1 MAWAAE
7 DAPATADAAGTQ
19 SAGAKDRPAAGTQEA
34 ATASKTADDDS
45 DDEDEDDASASDK
58 HVDADA
64 EHAKALAGMRY
75 PSATLCAACHPKQYS
90 QWSMSQH
97 AYAQM
102 SPVFNA
108 FQATL
113 LKLTNGSNGDFCIRC
128 HTPIGMNLG
137 EAEFMSNIDRPP
149 AAREG
154 ISCIVCHRINK
165 AYGKVSGRLALNE
178 GPLTS
183 PVYGPTGPQA
193 RLQKVIDKAGL
204 ATNPESR
211 GRQVHAKAEKF
222 FQLVT
227 PGFCATCHDV
237 TLINGFRLEEAFSEY
252 KSSPAAKRGVTCQDC
267 HMGKEPGRTV
277 VAKSDPDFDR
287 KNYDFG
293 PAAQVGSIKTEDR
306 MLTNHMFVGPDY
318 SVLTPA
324 LFPIN
329 ARAIKEENQK
339 DDPTAP
345 GFATIRDWL
354 AFNVKAG
361 WGTQDFEDKVSDDYK
376 FPDRWASVDDR
387 YDARDIIN
395 SNEAL
400 LKMARE
406 QRLKLLKTGFVL
418 ADIQTIS
425 AGPDG
430 IRFKVQVKNGTDGHN
445 VPTGFDAERLIW
457 LHVTVKD
464 ADGKVIK
471 ESGDLDPNGDVR
483 DLHSLYVHNGELPL
497 DRELFSLQS
506 KNVTTNLRGGER
518 EQVLPVNYSAT
529 PLPFVRLSTTPTIL
543 LGHPVGVRK
552 HKQGIDPLGERWA
565 EYRVS
570 ADQLDGRG
578 PYKAEIQLKAA
589 MVPVNL
595 LDAIKDVGFDYNMSA
610 RDVATNLVA
619 GQLVV
624 WEREVTFDVQAPA
637 ATAQR

>member
-1 MAWAAE
+1 MTGSEPTAQA
-7 DAPATADAAGTQ
+7 ADAAEQPVTGAEV
-19 SAGAKDRPAAGTQEA
+19 SAAAPE
-34 ATASKTADDDS
+34 KADADS
-45 DDEDEDDASASDK
+45 DDDDDDNASAADK
-58 HVDADA
+58 PAVDADTA
-64 EHAKALAGMRY
+64 HAKVFAGARY
-75 PSATLCAACHPKQYS
+75 PSATKCAACHPKQYS
-90 QWSMSQH
+90 QWSISQH

-108 FQATL
+108 FQGAL
-113 LKLTNGSNGDFCIRC
+113 LQLTNGSNGDFCIRC

-154 ISCIVCHRINK
+154 ISCVVCHRINK

-178 GPLTS
+178 GPLTA
-183 PVYGPTGPQA
+183 PVYGPTGPQD
-193 RLQKVIDKAGL
+193 RLQEVINKAGL
-204 ATNPESR
+204 ATNPKSR
-211 GRQVHAKAEKF
+211 GRQIHSKTIKF

-267 HMGKEPGRTV
+267 HMGIEPGRTV
-277 VAKSDPDFDR
+277 VAKSDPDFER

-293 PAAQVGSIKTEDR
+293 PAAQVGSIKTKDR
-306 MLTNHMFVGPDY
+306 KLTNHMFVGPDY

-329 ARAIKEENQK
+329 ALAIKEENQK

-345 GFATIRDWL
+345 GFATIRNWL
-354 AFNVKAG
+354 EFNVKAG

-376 FPDRWASVDDR
+376 FPERWASVDDR

-400 LKMARE
+400 LKMAKE
-406 QRLKLLKTGFVL
+406 QRLKLLRTGFVL
-418 ADIQTIS
+418 GDIRTIS
-425 AGPDG
+425 AGPNG

-464 ADGKVIK
+464 ADGKVVK

-483 DLHSLYVHNGELPL
+483 DLHSLYVHNGERPL

-506 KNVTTNLRGGER
+506 KNVTTNRRGGER

-578 PYKAEIQLKAA
+578 PYKAEVQLKAA

-595 LDAIKDVGFDYNMSA
+595 LDAIKGVGFDYNMSA